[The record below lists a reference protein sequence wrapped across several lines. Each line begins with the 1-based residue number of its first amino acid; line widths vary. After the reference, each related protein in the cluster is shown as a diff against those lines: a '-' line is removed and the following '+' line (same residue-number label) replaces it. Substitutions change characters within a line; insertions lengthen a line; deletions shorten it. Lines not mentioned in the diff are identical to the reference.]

1 MYLVSILF
9 YPCCTKNLATWII
22 LDRWFIQ
29 FHHISTLIYI
39 HFFLAMGRNFR
50 PTYAI
55 CKSIFLASIGYIW
68 LYWSNLSD
76 YKILAILIDIDW
88 YWLILIDIDWLF
100 IIIVLLYASFSDR
113 PAPPGQISCP
123 EPSPV
128 AEIAEIG
135 KTTVVG
141 PSGWK
146 VRDGQGW
153 VDWEMIG
160 TIVSSLLWGGC
171 FCVCWQ
177 HESKL
182 FLVIWWTWV
191 EVIWSGKLVIVETFD
206 QGN

>member
-1 MYLVSILF
+1 MDLELPYWHL
-9 YPCCTKNLATWII
+9 LA
-22 LDRWFIQ
+22 
-29 FHHISTLIYI
+29 IY
-39 HFFLAMGRNFR
+39 
-50 PTYAI
+50 
-55 CKSIFLASIGYIW
+55 GYID
-68 LYWSNLSD
+68 LTMSD
-76 YKILAILIDIDW
+76 YKSLAILIDIDW
-88 YWLILIDIDWLF
+88 YWLILIDIDWYWL
-100 IIIVLLYASFSDR
+100 ILNDIDWYWLILIDIDWYWLILIDIDWYWLIVHHQYMHMYASCSDR

-160 TIVSSLLWGGC
+160 TIVNSLLWSGC

-177 HESKL
+177 HESKF